1 MILSDLSRYL
11 VFRNPRT
18 ITMKSIVSQY
28 LKVAVKQMVS
38 MELTGEASITFDD
51 NIKRTTDFIKH

>member
-1 MILSDLSRYL
+1 
-11 VFRNPRT
+11 
-18 ITMKSIVSQY
+18 MKSIVSQY

-51 NIKRTTDFIKH
+51 NIKRTTDFIKHYETQNIWASLVVHC